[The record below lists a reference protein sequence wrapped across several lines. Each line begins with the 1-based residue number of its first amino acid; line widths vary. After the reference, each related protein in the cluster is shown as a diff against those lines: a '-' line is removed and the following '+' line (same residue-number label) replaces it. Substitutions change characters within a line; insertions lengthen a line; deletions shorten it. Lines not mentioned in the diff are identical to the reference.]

1 MGLSLHILGQKAN
14 RSVFFLRILYTIC
27 MQNQKNQLSILEL
40 FQKLFHNFNAR
51 QMKDATLAFKKHL
64 EGGGKMLVALGGA
77 MSSAQLGVTLAPMIK
92 AGKVHAIS
100 CTGANLEES
109 VFRLVAHTKYKDYPD
124 YRYFTKEDDE
134 KILERGERR
143 VTDTSIP
150 EEDAFRVVEPIILK
164 KWKEAEKNGERFFPH
179 EYFYQILLSGELK
192 DYFEGSPESCWL
204 LEAAKNDLP
213 IVVPGWE
220 DSTLGN
226 IFAGYCKAG
235 EVSPTVMK
243 TGVEYMMYLYDKYQ
257 ELSVAGPGLGFFQI
271 GGGISGDFPICVV
284 PSIKYDLKKEVRPW
298 GYFCQISDS
307 TTSYGSYSG
316 ATPNEKITWD
326 KLTKDTPM
334 FVIESDATI
343 VAPLMFEAILDR
355 YNITEK

>member
-1 MGLSLHILGQKAN
+1 MKKEISVLG
-14 RSVFFLRILYTIC
+14 
-27 MQNQKNQLSILEL
+27 L

-51 QMKDATLAFKKHL
+51 AMKDATLAFKKHL
-64 EGGGKMLVALGGA
+64 DDGGRMLLALGGA
-77 MSSAQLGVTLAPMIK
+77 LSSAQIGVTLAAMIRENK
-92 AGKVHAIS
+92 IHAIS

-109 VFRLVAHTKYKDYPD
+109 VFRLVAHTKYKDYPN
-124 YRYFTKEDDE
+124 YRYFTKEDDQ

-150 EEDAFRVVEPIILK
+150 EEDAFRVVEPIILQ
-164 KWKEAEKNGERFFPH
+164 KWKEAGKAGLRFFPH
-179 EYFYQILLSGELK
+179 EYFYQILLSPELEK
-192 DYFEGSPESCWL
+192 YHEGNREHCWL
-204 LEAAKNDLP
+204 LEAAKNNLP

-226 IFAGYCKAG
+226 IFAGYCKMG
-235 EVSPTVMK
+235 EVNPSVMK

-257 ELSVAGPGLGFFQI
+257 ELSGNGLPAGKQGPGLGFFQI

-284 PSIKYDLKKEVRPW
+284 PSIKYDLKKPVRPW

-326 KLTKDTPM
+326 KLTKETPM

-355 YNITEK
+355 YTLSEK

>member
-1 MGLSLHILGQKAN
+1 MSNNNISILG
-14 RSVFFLRILYTIC
+14 
-27 MQNQKNQLSILEL
+27 L
-40 FQKLFHNFNAR
+40 FQKIFHNFNAR

-64 EGGGKMLVALGGA
+64 DDGGKMLLAMGGA

-92 AGKVHAIS
+92 AGKIHAIS

-109 VFRLVAHTKYKDYPD
+109 VFRLVAHDSYKDYPD

-134 KILERGERR
+134 KILNRGERR

-150 EEDAFRVVEPIILK
+150 EEEAFRVMEPIILK
-164 KWKEAEKNGERFFPH
+164 HWKEADKKGERYFPH
-179 EYFYQILLSGELK
+179 EYFYKILLSDELNGK
-192 DYFEGSPESCWL
+192 YEGNPEHCWL
-204 LEAAKNDLP
+204 LEAAKKNMP
-213 IVVPGWE
+213 MVVPGWE

-226 IFAGYCKAG
+226 IFAGYCASG
-235 EVSPTVMK
+235 EVSPKVMK
-243 TGVEYMMYLYDKYQ
+243 TGVEYMVSLYEHYQ
-257 ELSVAGPGLGFFQI
+257 ELAKAGPGLGFFQI

-284 PSIKYDLKKEVRPW
+284 PSIKYDLKKSVRPW

-326 KLTKDTPM
+326 KLTKETPM

-355 YNITEK
+355 YTLSEK

>member
-1 MGLSLHILGQKAN
+1 MKKEN
-14 RSVFFLRILYTIC
+14 
-27 MQNQKNQLSILEL
+27 SILDL
-40 FQKLFHNFNAR
+40 FQKLFFNFNAR
-51 QMKDATLAFKKHL
+51 AMKDATLAFKKHL
-64 EGGGKMLVALGGA
+64 DDGGKMLVAMGGA
-77 MSSAQLGVTLAPMIK
+77 MSSAQLGTTLAPMIK
-92 AGKVHAIS
+92 EGKIHAIS

-109 VFRLVAHTKYKDYPD
+109 VFRLVAHNSYKDYPD

-134 KILERGERR
+134 KILNRGERR
-143 VTDTSIP
+143 VTDTTIP
-150 EEDAFRVVEPIILK
+150 EEEAFRVIEPIILK
-164 KWKEAEKNGERFFPH
+164 RWKEAEESGKRFFPH
-179 EYFYQILLSGELK
+179 EYFYQMLLSDDLK
-192 DYFEGSPESCWL
+192 GKYEGNPEHCWL
-204 LEAAKNDLP
+204 LEAAKKNLP

-226 IFAGYCKAG
+226 VFSSCCEDKIIKNSNI
-235 EVSPTVMK
+235 VK
-243 TGVEYMMYLYDKYQ
+243 TGIEYMMYLYDMYPK
-257 ELSVAGPGLGFFQI
+257 LSKDGPGLGFFQI

-326 KLTKDTPM
+326 KLTKHTPM

-355 YNITEK
+355 YTLGEK

>member
-1 MGLSLHILGQKAN
+1 MKNENNDLSVLG
-14 RSVFFLRILYTIC
+14 
-27 MQNQKNQLSILEL
+27 L

-51 QMKDATLAFKKHL
+51 QMKDATLSFKSHL
-64 EGGGKMLVALGGA
+64 DNGGKMMLAMGGA

-92 AGKVHAIS
+92 HKKIHAIS

-109 VFRLVAHTKYKDYPD
+109 VFRLVAHDSYKDYPD

-134 KILERGERR
+134 KILNRGERR

-150 EEDAFRVVEPIILK
+150 EEEAFRVVEPIILAR
-164 KWKEAEKNGERFFPH
+164 WKEAEKKGERYFPH
-179 EYFYQILLSGELK
+179 EYFYQVLLSGELHGK
-192 DYFEGSPESCWL
+192 YEGDPEACWL
-204 LEAAKNDLP
+204 LEAAKANLP
-213 IVVPGWE
+213 MVVPGWE

-235 EVSPTVMK
+235 EISPTVMK
-243 TGVEYMMYLYDKYQ
+243 TGVEYMMYLYDQYQ
-257 ELSVAGPGLGFFQI
+257 ELSEGGPGLGFFQI

-326 KLTKDTPM
+326 KLTVDTPM

-355 YNITEK
+355 YKISLN

>member
-1 MGLSLHILGQKAN
+1 MSKEISKQI
-14 RSVFFLRILYTIC
+14 SV
-27 MQNQKNQLSILEL
+27 LEL

-51 QMKDATLAFKKHL
+51 QMKDATVAFKKHL
-64 EGGGKMLVALGGA
+64 DAGGKMLVAMGGA

-92 AGKVHAIS
+92 EGKVHAIS

-109 VFRLVAHTKYKDYPD
+109 VFRLVAHNSYKDYPN

-134 KILERGERR
+134 AILNRGERR

-150 EEDAFRVVEPIILK
+150 EEETFRVVEPIILK
-164 KWKEAEKNGERFFPH
+164 YWKEAEKNGERFFPH
-179 EYFYQILLSGELK
+179 EYFYKILLLDELK
-192 DYFEGSPESCWL
+192 DKYEGNPEHCWL
-204 LEAAKNDLP
+204 LEAAKKNLP

-226 IFAGYCKAG
+226 IFAGYCKVG
-235 EVSPTVMK
+235 EASPMIMK
-243 TGVEYMMYLYDKYQ
+243 TGVEYMMYLYDQYQ
-257 ELSVAGPGLGFFQI
+257 ELSLSHSPTGEAKDGPGLGFFQI

-284 PSIKYDLKKEVRPW
+284 PSIKYDLKKPVRPW

-343 VAPLMFEAILDR
+343 VAPLIFEAILNR
-355 YNITEK
+355 YIITEK

>member
-1 MGLSLHILGQKAN
+1 MNTLD
-14 RSVFFLRILYTIC
+14 
-27 MQNQKNQLSILEL
+27 L
-40 FQKLFHNFNAR
+40 FKKLFHNFNAR
-51 QMKDATLAFKKHL
+51 QMKDATISYKEHL
-64 EGGGKMLVALGGA
+64 EKGGKMMLAMGGA
-77 MSSAQLGVTLAPMIK
+77 MSSAQIGVTLAPMIK
-92 AGKVHAIS
+92 NKKIHAIS

-109 VFRLVAHTKYKDYPD
+109 VFRLVAHSHYKDYPD
-124 YRYFTKEDDE
+124 YRYFTKEDDS

-150 EEDAFRVVEPIILK
+150 EEEAFRVIEPIILK
-164 KWKEAEKNGERFFPH
+164 KWKEAQEKGERYFPH
-179 EYFYQILLSGELK
+179 EYFYQILL
-192 DYFEGSPESCWL
+192 DGSVDAHHDGDAESCWL
-204 LEAAKNDLP
+204 LEAAKKNLP

-235 EVSPTVMK
+235 EISPSVMK
-243 TGVEYMMYLYDKYQ
+243 SGVEYMMYLYDQYK
-257 ELSVAGPGLGFFQI
+257 ELSKDGTGLGFFQI

-284 PSIKYDLKKEVRPW
+284 PSIKYDLKESVRPW

-355 YNITEK
+355 YNIGEK

>member
-1 MGLSLHILGQKAN
+1 MDKQISILG
-14 RSVFFLRILYTIC
+14 
-27 MQNQKNQLSILEL
+27 L

-51 QMKDATLAFKKHL
+51 AMKDATIAFKEHL
-64 EGGGKMLVALGGA
+64 DGGGKMLVAMGGA
-77 MSSAQLGVTLAPMIK
+77 MSSAQMGVTLAAMIRE
-92 AGKVHAIS
+92 GKVHAIS

-109 VFRLVAHTKYKDYPD
+109 VFRLVAHTHYKDYPD

-134 KILERGERR
+134 EILNRGERR

-150 EEDAFRVVEPIILK
+150 EEEAFRVVEPMILK
-164 KWKEAEKNGERFFPH
+164 LWKDAQEKGERYFPH
-179 EYFYQILLSGELK
+179 QYFYKLLLSGELK
-192 DYFEGSPESCWL
+192 DKYEGNPEHCWL
-204 LEAAKNDLP
+204 LAAAEKNLP

-235 EVSPTVMK
+235 EVQASIMK
-243 TGVEYMMYLYDKYQ
+243 TGVEYMMELYDQY
-257 ELSVAGPGLGFFQI
+257 EVLSKDGPGLGFFQI

-326 KLTKDTPM
+326 KLTKHTPM

-343 VAPLMFEAILDR
+343 VAPLIFEAILDR
-355 YNITEK
+355 YTLTLK

>member
-1 MGLSLHILGQKAN
+1 MNKE
-14 RSVFFLRILYTIC
+14 
-27 MQNQKNQLSILEL
+27 LSILSL
-40 FQKLFHNFNAR
+40 FQKIFHNFNAR
-51 QMKDATLAFKKHL
+51 QMKDATIAFKEHL
-64 EGGGKMLVALGGA
+64 DKGGKMLLAMGGA

-92 AGKVHAIS
+92 EDKIHAIS

-109 VFRLVAHTKYKDYPD
+109 VFRLVAHDSYKDYPD
-124 YRYFTKEDDE
+124 YRYFTKEDDV

-150 EEDAFRVVEPIILK
+150 EEEAFRVIEPIILK
-164 KWKEAEKNGERFFPH
+164 HWKEAEKKGERYFPH
-179 EYFYQILLSGELK
+179 EYFYKILLSDDLK
-192 DYFEGSPESCWL
+192 GKYEGNPEHCWL
-204 LEAAKNDLP
+204 LEAAKKNLP
-213 IVVPGWE
+213 MVVPGWE

-226 IFAGYCKAG
+226 IFAGYCASG
-235 EVSPTVMK
+235 EASPKVMK
-243 TGVEYMMYLYDKYQ
+243 TGVEYMVSLYDQYR
-257 ELSVAGPGLGFFQI
+257 ELSESGLPAQAGPGLGFFQI
-271 GGGISGDFPICVV
+271 GGGIAGDFPICVV
-284 PSIKYDLKKEVRPW
+284 PSIKYDLKKPVRPW

-343 VAPLMFEAILDR
+343 VAPLIFEAILDR
-355 YNITEK
+355 YTISGK

>member
-1 MGLSLHILGQKAN
+1 M
-14 RSVFFLRILYTIC
+14 
-27 MQNQKNQLSILEL
+27 KNQTTMLGL
-40 FQKLFHNFNAR
+40 FEKLFHNFNAR
-51 QMKDATLAFKKHL
+51 AMKDATLSYKKHL
-64 EGGGKMLVALGGA
+64 DEGGKMMLAMGGA
-77 MSSAQLGVTLAPMIK
+77 MSSAQMGITLAPMIK
-92 AGKVHAIS
+92 NEKIHAVS

-109 VFRLVAHTKYKDYPD
+109 VFRLVAHDSYKDYPD

-134 KILERGERR
+134 AILNRGERR

-150 EEDAFRVVEPIILK
+150 EEEAFRVMEPIILK
-164 KWKEAEKNGERFFPH
+164 YWKEAQEKGERYFPH
-179 EYFYQILLSGELK
+179 EYFYKVLLSDELNGK
-192 DYFEGSPESCWL
+192 YEGNPEACWL
-204 LEAAKNDLP
+204 LEAAKKNLP

-235 EVSPTVMK
+235 ELNPSIMK
-243 TGVEYMMYLYDKYQ
+243 SGVEYMMYLYDQYK
-257 ELSVAGPGLGFFQI
+257 ELSKGGPGIGFFQI

-284 PSIKYDLKKEVRPW
+284 PSIKYDLKEEVRPW

-326 KLTKDTPM
+326 KLTKHTPM

-343 VAPLMFEAILDR
+343 VAPFIFEAILNR
-355 YNITEK
+355 YDISEK

>member
-1 MGLSLHILGQKAN
+1 MSKNI
-14 RSVFFLRILYTIC
+14 SVLD
-27 MQNQKNQLSILEL
+27 L
-40 FQKLFHNFNAR
+40 FKKLFHNFNAR
-51 QMKDATLAFKKHL
+51 AMKDATIAYKKHL
-64 EGGGKMLVALGGA
+64 DDGGKMLLTMAGA
-77 MSSAQLGVTLAPMIK
+77 MSSAQLGVTLAPMIRE
-92 AGKVHAIS
+92 GKMHMIS

-109 VFRLVAHTKYKDYPD
+109 VFRLVAHESYKDYPD
-124 YRYFTKEDDE
+124 YRYFTKEDDQ

-150 EEDAFRVVEPIILK
+150 EEEAFRVVEPIILK
-164 KWKEAEKNGERFFPH
+164 HWKDAERKGERYFPH

-192 DYFEGSPESCWL
+192 DKYEGDPVACWL
-204 LEAAKNDLP
+204 LAAAEKNLP
-213 IVVPGWE
+213 MVVPGWE

-226 IFAGYCKAG
+226 IFAGHCKAG

-243 TGVEYMMYLYDKYQ
+243 TGVEYMMYLYDQYK
-257 ELSVAGPGLGFFQI
+257 ELSKGGPGLGFFQI
-271 GGGISGDFPICVV
+271 GGGIAGDFPICVV
-284 PSIKYDLKKEVRPW
+284 PSIKYDLKESVRPW

-355 YNITEK
+355 YNISEK

>member
-1 MGLSLHILGQKAN
+1 MEKNNGKI
-14 RSVFFLRILYTIC
+14 SV
-27 MQNQKNQLSILEL
+27 LEL
-40 FQKLFHNFNAR
+40 FQKLFHNFNSR
-51 QMKDATLAFKKHL
+51 SMKDATIAYRKHL
-64 EGGGKMLVALGGA
+64 DEGGKMLLAMAGA
-77 MSSAQLGVTLAPMIK
+77 MSSAQLGVTLSPMIK
-92 AGKVHAIS
+92 ENKIHAIS

-109 VFRLVAHTKYKDYPD
+109 VFRLVAHDSYLDYPD
-124 YRYFTKEDDE
+124 YRYFTKEDDQ
-134 KILERGERR
+134 KILEKGHRR

-150 EEDAFRVVEPIILK
+150 EEEAFRVVEPIILK
-164 KWKEAEKNGERFFPH
+164 RWKEAEAKGERYFPH
-179 EYFYQILLSGELK
+179 EYFYQLLLSGDLK
-192 DYFEGSPESCWL
+192 PHHDGDAEHCWL
-204 LEAAKNDLP
+204 LEAAKKNLP

-226 IFAGYCKAG
+226 IFAGYCKSG
-235 EVSPTVMK
+235 EVNPSVMK
-243 TGVEYMMYLYDKYQ
+243 TGVEYMMYLYDRYQ
-257 ELSVAGPGLGFFQI
+257 ELAKDGPGLGFFQI

-284 PSIKYDLKKEVRPW
+284 PSIKYDLKKPVRPW

-355 YNITEK
+355 YTLTEK

>member
-1 MGLSLHILGQKAN
+1 MNTLD
-14 RSVFFLRILYTIC
+14 
-27 MQNQKNQLSILEL
+27 L
-40 FQKLFHNFNAR
+40 FKKLFHNFNSR
-51 QMKDATLAFKKHL
+51 SMKDATIAYKTHL
-64 EGGGKMLVALGGA
+64 DEGGKMMLAMGGA
-77 MSSAQLGVTLAPMIK
+77 MSSAQIGVTLAPMIRENK
-92 AGKVHAIS
+92 IHAIS

-109 VFRLVAHTKYKDYPD
+109 VFRLVAHSHYKDYPD
-124 YRYFTKEDDE
+124 YRYFTKEDDS
-134 KILERGERR
+134 KILENGERR

-150 EEDAFRVVEPIILK
+150 EEEAFRVIEPIILK
-164 KWKEAEKNGERFFPH
+164 KWKEAEAKGERYFPH
-179 EYFYQILLSGELK
+179 EYFYQILL
-192 DYFEGSPESCWL
+192 DGSVDPHHDGDPDSCWL
-204 LEAAKNDLP
+204 LAAAKKNLP

-235 EVSPTVMK
+235 EVSPSVMK
-243 TGVEYMMYLYDKYQ
+243 SGVEYMMYLYDQYK
-257 ELSVAGPGLGFFQI
+257 ELSVGGPGLGFFQI

-284 PSIKYDLKKEVRPW
+284 PSIKYDLKESVRPW

-343 VAPLMFEAILDR
+343 VAPLIFEAILDR
-355 YNITEK
+355 YNISDK

>member
-1 MGLSLHILGQKAN
+1 
-14 RSVFFLRILYTIC
+14 
-27 MQNQKNQLSILEL
+27 MQTLDL
-40 FQKLFHNFNAR
+40 FKKLFHNFNAR
-51 QMKDATLAFKKHL
+51 SMKDATISYIEHL
-64 EGGGKMLVALGGA
+64 DKGGKMMLAMGGA
-77 MSSAQLGVTLAPMIK
+77 MSSAQIGVTLAPMIK
-92 AGKVHAIS
+92 NNKIHAIS

-109 VFRLVAHTKYKDYPD
+109 VFRLVAHSHYKDYPD
-124 YRYFTKEDDE
+124 YRYFTKEDDTA
-134 KILERGERR
+134 ILERGERR

-150 EEDAFRVVEPIILK
+150 EEEAFRVVEPIILK
-164 KWKEAEKNGERFFPH
+164 RWKEAEAKGERYFPH
-179 EYFYQILLSGELK
+179 EYFYQILLSGELNE
-192 DYFEGSPESCWL
+192 YFDGDENACWL
-204 LEAAKNDLP
+204 LEAAKKNLP

-235 EVSPTVMK
+235 EISPSIMK
-243 TGVEYMMYLYDKYQ
+243 SGVEYMMYLYDRYE
-257 ELSVAGPGLGFFQI
+257 ELSVGGAGLGFFQI

-343 VAPLMFEAILDR
+343 VAPLIFEAVLNR
-355 YNITEK
+355 YEITEK

>member
-1 MGLSLHILGQKAN
+1 MDKEI
-14 RSVFFLRILYTIC
+14 SVLD
-27 MQNQKNQLSILEL
+27 L
-40 FQKLFHNFNAR
+40 FKKLFHNFNAR
-51 QMKDATLAFKKHL
+51 AMKDATIAFKKHL
-64 EGGGKMLVALGGA
+64 DDGGKMMLTMGGA
-77 MSSAQLGVTLAPMIK
+77 MSSAQLGVTLTPMIK
-92 AGKVHAIS
+92 EDKIHIIS

-109 VFRLVAHTKYKDYPD
+109 VFRLVAHTKYKDYVD
-124 YRYFTKEDDE
+124 YRYFTKEDDA
-134 KILERGERR
+134 KILEKGERR

-164 KWKEAEKNGERFFPH
+164 KWKEAEAKGERYFPH
-179 EYFYQILLSGELK
+179 EYFYQILLSGDLESHF
-192 DYFEGSPESCWL
+192 DGNPEYCWL
-204 LEAAKNDLP
+204 LAAAKKNLP

-235 EVSPTVMK
+235 EVSPSVMK
-243 TGVEYMMYLYDKYQ
+243 SGVEYMMYLYDQYQ
-257 ELSVAGPGLGFFQI
+257 ELSKDGPGLGFFQI

-284 PSIKYDLKKEVRPW
+284 PSIKYDLKKPVRPW

-343 VAPLMFEAILDR
+343 VAPLIFEAILDR
-355 YNITEK
+355 YAIIQK

>member
-1 MGLSLHILGQKAN
+1 MADNKKA
-14 RSVFFLRILYTIC
+14 
-27 MQNQKNQLSILEL
+27 QLSILGL
-40 FQKLFHNFNAR
+40 FQKLFHNFNSRA
-51 QMKDATLAFKKHL
+51 MKDATLAFKKHL
-64 EGGGKMLVALGGA
+64 DSGGKMLLAMAGA
-77 MSSAQLGVTLAPMIK
+77 MSSAQLGVTLAPMIRQNK
-92 AGKVHAIS
+92 IHVIS

-109 VFRLVAHTKYKDYPD
+109 IFRLVAHSHYKDYPH
-124 YRYFTKEDDE
+124 YRYLTKEDDE
-134 KILERGERR
+134 VILNKGERR

-164 KWKEAEKNGERFFPH
+164 RWKEAEAKGERYFPH
-179 EYFYQILLSGELK
+179 EYFYQILLSDELK
-192 DYFEGSPESCWL
+192 NKYEGDPEHCWL
-204 LEAAKNDLP
+204 LEAAKQNLP
-213 IVVPGWE
+213 MVVPGWE

-235 EVSPTVMK
+235 EVNPNVMK
-243 TGVEYMMYLYDKYQ
+243 SGVEYMLSMYDIYEK
-257 ELSVAGPGLGFFQI
+257 LSAEGSGLGFFQI
-271 GGGISGDFPICVV
+271 GGGIAGDFPICVV

-326 KLTKDTPM
+326 KLTKETPM

-355 YNITEK
+355 YTLNEK

>member
-1 MGLSLHILGQKAN
+1 M
-14 RSVFFLRILYTIC
+14 
-27 MQNQKNQLSILEL
+27 KNQTTMLGL
-40 FQKLFHNFNAR
+40 FEKLFHNFNAR
-51 QMKDATLAFKKHL
+51 AMKDATLAYKKHL
-64 EGGGKMLVALGGA
+64 DDGGKMMLAMGGA
-77 MSSAQLGVTLAPMIK
+77 MSSAQMGITLAPMIK
-92 AGKVHAIS
+92 NGKIHAIS

-109 VFRLVAHTKYKDYPD
+109 VFRLVAHDSYKDYPD

-134 KILERGERR
+134 AILNRGERR

-150 EEDAFRVVEPIILK
+150 EEEAFRVMEPIILK
-164 KWKEAEKNGERFFPH
+164 YWKEAQEKSERYFPH
-179 EYFYQILLSGELK
+179 EYFYKILLSDELNGK
-192 DYFEGSPESCWL
+192 YEGNPEACWL
-204 LEAAKNDLP
+204 LEAAKKNLP

-235 EVSPTVMK
+235 ELNPSIMK
-243 TGVEYMMYLYDKYQ
+243 SGVEYMMYLYDQYK
-257 ELSVAGPGLGFFQI
+257 ELSKGGPGIGFFQI

-284 PSIKYDLKKEVRPW
+284 PSIKYDLKEEVRPW

-326 KLTKDTPM
+326 KLTKHTPM

-343 VAPLMFEAILDR
+343 VAPFIFEAILDR
-355 YNITEK
+355 YEISDR

>member
-1 MGLSLHILGQKAN
+1 MNTLD
-14 RSVFFLRILYTIC
+14 
-27 MQNQKNQLSILEL
+27 L
-40 FQKLFHNFNAR
+40 FKKLFHNFNSRA
-51 QMKDATLAFKKHL
+51 MKDATIAYKDHL
-64 EGGGKMLVALGGA
+64 DKGGKIMLAMGGA
-77 MSSAQLGVTLAPMIK
+77 MSSAQMGITLAPMIK
-92 AGKVHAIS
+92 NGKIHAIS

-109 VFRLVAHTKYKDYPD
+109 VFRLVAHSHYKDYPD
-124 YRYFTKEDDE
+124 YRYFTKEDDTR
-134 KILERGERR
+134 ILESGERR

-150 EEDAFRVVEPIILK
+150 EEEAFRVIEPIILK
-164 KWKEAEKNGERFFPH
+164 KWKEAEAKGERYFPH
-179 EYFYQILLSGELK
+179 EYFYQILL
-192 DYFEGSPESCWL
+192 DGSVTPHHDGDAEACWL
-204 LEAAKNDLP
+204 LEAAKLNLP

-235 EVSPTVMK
+235 EISPSVMK
-243 TGVEYMMYLYDKYQ
+243 SGVEYMMYLYDRYQ
-257 ELSVAGPGLGFFQI
+257 ELSKDGSGLGFFQI

-343 VAPLMFEAILDR
+343 VAPLIFEAVLDR
-355 YNITEK
+355 YNIEEK